1 MIWERKHTN
10 THQALMPNHQLAR
23 KPSVP
28 TCGGAAGAGER
39 VEDELEGRWPEMKG
53 EGGGIGTPTLLHIC
67 PRPTPF
73 LQTHRPPL
81 QTTCTLNVSNIKI
94 FITRHLRKVLLG
106 ELPLVKEFRARESSR
121 RPCSEWA
128 C

>member
-81 QTTCTLNVSNIKI
+81 QTTCNAERFQHQNI
-94 FITRHLRKVLLG
+94 HNEAPSQG
-106 ELPLVKEFRARESSR
+106 SPGRA
-121 RPCSEWA
+121 A
-128 C
+128 FG